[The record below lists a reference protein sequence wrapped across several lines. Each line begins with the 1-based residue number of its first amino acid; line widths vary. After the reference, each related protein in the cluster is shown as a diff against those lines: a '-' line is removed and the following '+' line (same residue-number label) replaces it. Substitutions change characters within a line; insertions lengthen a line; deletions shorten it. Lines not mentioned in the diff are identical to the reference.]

1 MSMRRPPPPK
11 PVFRIVLGIALLA
24 LAAGALY
31 WPRVNE
37 AEGSRSYRSSEA
49 AAAKAVKETIAA
61 LPGWDLVGAGS
72 GREGAAV
79 QAVTHTRP
87 VGLRHEVSVTVR
99 TAGGRTSV
107 RVKSRSP
114 ALPWDFGRNAERVK
128 DLLDALDAR
137 VR

>member
-11 PVFRIVLGIALLA
+11 PVFRIVLVVVLVA
-24 LAAGALY
+24 LAAAGMY

-37 AEGSRSYRSSEA
+37 YEDSRSYRSSEA
-49 AAAKAVKETIAA
+49 ALAKAVKETIAV
-61 LPGWDLVGAGS
+61 LPGWQVVGAGS

-79 QAVTHTRP
+79 QATTRTQP
-87 VGLRHEVSVTVR
+87 VGLRHEVAITVR

-114 ALPWDFGRNAERVK
+114 SLPWDFGRNAERVK
-128 DLLDALDAR
+128 ELLDALDAR

>member
-11 PVFRIVLGIALLA
+11 PVFRIVLAIVLVA
-24 LAAGALY
+24 LAAGGLY

-37 AEGSRSYRSSEA
+37 AEDSRSYRSSEA
-49 AAAKAVKETIAA
+49 AAAKAVKEAVAA
-61 LPGWDLVGAGS
+61 LPGWQLVGAGS

-79 QAVTHTRP
+79 QAATRTQP
-87 VGLRHEVSVTVR
+87 VGLKHEVTITVR

-107 RVKSRSP
+107 KVKSRSP
-114 ALPWDFGRNAERVK
+114 ALPWDFGRNAARVK
-128 DLLDALDAR
+128 ELLDALDSR